1 MTVQNQNNYETAN
14 KLSTELWE
22 MANALRGNIDS
33 SKFKDYIFGI
43 IFYRFL
49 SEKVELEVKDLL
61 KHEKHTYEEI
71 CNGEADN
78 VSAEDVYESIAESLG
93 YYIKPEHLFSKMIKK
108 INKEYG
114 PDNIFT
120 VEDLEIAV
128 KDVVKNTNEQAEK
141 VFKGLFDDMQL
152 QSIELGTSVADRTDV
167 ISKVMLKV
175 NNIDF
180 DIEHPEYDIIGT
192 VYMILISLF
201 ASDAG
206 KKGGE
211 FFTPVGP
218 SRLCVE
224 LATYGLDEAKNIAD
238 CTCGSAS
245 MLLEACKHLK
255 NGYGHIYGQE
265 KNSST
270 YNLARMNM
278 VMHNIP
284 YDRFSLYNCDTLT
297 NDCYKDKNGNNIKMK
312 VQVGNPP
319 YGLKWLADNL
329 LENDPRYS
337 GAGKLA
343 PKAHADLAFLEHM
356 VYHMDDEDGRA
367 SVLLPSGVLFRGGAE
382 ATIREYLVKTINRV
396 DAIVLLP
403 ANLFHGTNIPV
414 CLIVLKSNRGKN
426 SDNILF
432 IDATNEFEAIK
443 NQNVLTDE
451 NIKKIVEAYGN
462 RKNVPGFA
470 KVVNVDEIK
479 ENGYNLNVVRY
490 VIEEEDEEMMSLEEI
505 TTKSSELK
513 EKYSKID
520 KNINDVIKSLGFD
533 ASL

>member
-141 VFKGLFDDMQL
+141 VFEGLFDDMQL

-206 KKGGE
+206 KKVE
-211 FFTPVGP
+211 NFLH
-218 SRLCVE
+218 RL
-224 LATYGLDEAKNIAD
+224 D
-238 CTCGSAS
+238 
-245 MLLEACKHLK
+245 
-255 NGYGHIYGQE
+255 
-265 KNSST
+265 
-270 YNLARMNM
+270 
-278 VMHNIP
+278 
-284 YDRFSLYNCDTLT
+284 
-297 NDCYKDKNGNNIKMK
+297 
-312 VQVGNPP
+312 QV
-319 YGLKWLADNL
+319 D
-329 LENDPRYS
+329 
-337 GAGKLA
+337 
-343 PKAHADLAFLEHM
+343 F
-356 VYHMDDEDGRA
+356 V
-367 SVLLPSGVLFRGGAE
+367 
-382 ATIREYLVKTINRV
+382 
-396 DAIVLLP
+396 
-403 ANLFHGTNIPV
+403 
-414 CLIVLKSNRGKN
+414 
-426 SDNILF
+426 
-432 IDATNEFEAIK
+432 
-443 NQNVLTDE
+443 
-451 NIKKIVEAYGN
+451 
-462 RKNVPGFA
+462 
-470 KVVNVDEIK
+470 
-479 ENGYNLNVVRY
+479 
-490 VIEEEDEEMMSLEEI
+490 
-505 TTKSSELK
+505 
-513 EKYSKID
+513 
-520 KNINDVIKSLGFD
+520 
-533 ASL
+533 